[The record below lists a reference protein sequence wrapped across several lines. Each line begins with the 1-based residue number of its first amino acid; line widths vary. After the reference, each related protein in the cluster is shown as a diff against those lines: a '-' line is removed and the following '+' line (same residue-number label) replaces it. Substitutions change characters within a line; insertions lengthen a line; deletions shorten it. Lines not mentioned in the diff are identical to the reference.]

1 MSMEDVRT
9 FAQRYSKAY
18 GNGPWQ
24 TDFEAMAKKTVLKRV
39 LKYAPLKSDF
49 LRNVAQDETIR
60 NEISDDMTSVPV
72 IEMEPL
78 VEENISE
85 QGAV

>member
-1 MSMEDVRT
+1 MEDIRV

-24 TDFEAMAKKTVLKRV
+24 TDFEAMTKKTVLKRV

-49 LRNVAQDETIR
+49 LRDVTQDETIR
-60 NEISDDMTSVPV
+60 NEISDDMTSVPI

-78 VEENISE
+78 IEENNSE
-85 QGAV
+85 QGTV